1 MCDKGIHNEL
11 AKTEVICVF
20 CNKQI
25 NQNNAKRDDACCEN
39 QKIENLSHQYTCI
52 SCGRVNGFEIAEE
65 YIDFYENRY
74 RIIKKSI
81 RNRKYHLDNII
92 NNICDKNDLST
103 SQDNRFRIHKIFT
116 EIDKILPQING
127 ARKRMISISSFEKD
141 LKVDEV
147 GFEKDINQSIK

>member
-1 MCDKGIHNEL
+1 MSSNE
-11 AKTEVICVF
+11 F
-20 CNKQI
+20 Q
-25 NQNNAKRDDACCEN
+25 
-39 QKIENLSHQYTCI
+39 
-52 SCGRVNGFEIAEE
+52 
-65 YIDFYENRY
+65 
-74 RIIKKSI
+74 
-81 RNRKYHLDNII
+81 
-92 NNICDKNDLST
+92 